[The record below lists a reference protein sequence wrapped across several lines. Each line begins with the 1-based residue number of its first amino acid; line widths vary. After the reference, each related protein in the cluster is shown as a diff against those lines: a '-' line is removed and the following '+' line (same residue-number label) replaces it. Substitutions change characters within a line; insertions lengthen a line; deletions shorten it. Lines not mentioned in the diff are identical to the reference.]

1 VTTDPL
7 TTLVH
12 SRQADLLADARRSVL
27 AREARHRTT
36 RPARIRSTTAG
47 MLFAIA
53 TRLEAS
59 AARPHPLLH

>member
-7 TTLVH
+7 THLVH
-12 SRQADLLADARRSVL
+12 SRQADLMADARRSVL
-27 AREARHRTT
+27 AREARSRAA

-53 TRLEAS
+53 SRLEAS
-59 AARPHPLLH
+59 AARPYPSLH